1 MALEEGPRPGLAL
14 FEEMPQSEDDQEGL
28 GCTLV
33 EKRSREH
40 RGHKEKGEEEIE
52 CQNIKVRLHEMNSNA
67 RWQPFRPSHNRS
79 L

>member
-40 RGHKEKGEEEIE
+40 RGHKEKGG
-52 CQNIKVRLHEMNSNA
+52 RGD
-67 RWQPFRPSHNRS
+67 
-79 L
+79 